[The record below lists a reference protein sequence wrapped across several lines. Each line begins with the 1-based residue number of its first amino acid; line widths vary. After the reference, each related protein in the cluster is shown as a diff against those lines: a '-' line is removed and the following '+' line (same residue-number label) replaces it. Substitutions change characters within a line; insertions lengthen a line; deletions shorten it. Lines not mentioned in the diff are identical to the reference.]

1 MNSKVDKLY
10 LISALLG
17 MLVILFIMYPI
28 TNSLFTTDGEILLE
42 TLKEQ
47 EVINAIWTSIFT
59 ATMTTLVAFVFGV
72 PFAYFLA
79 RNDFKGKKLVESI
92 IDIPIVIPHTVAGI
106 ILLTIFSSQCWIG
119 RFLESIGLEVIGTRI
134 GIVTA
139 MLFVSM
145 PLLINAAKDSFLSI
159 SPKLENVSRSLG
171 ATHWQTFMYITF
183 SIGWRGILTGMILTW
198 ARSISEFGAVIIL
211 TYHPM
216 IAPTLIFDRFNAF
229 GLEYSKPVSTI
240 LILISLIIFVL
251 LRIIAR
257 RGVAVDRS
265 T

>member
-1 MNSKVDKLY
+1 M
-10 LISALLG
+10 ISAFFG
-17 MLVILFIMYPI
+17 LVIIFFIMYPI
-28 TNSLFTTDGEILLE
+28 ANSLLTTNGKILIE
-42 TLKEQ
+42 TLKDK
-47 EVINAIWTSIFT
+47 EVINSIWTSIFT
-59 ATMTTLVAFVFGV
+59 ATITTIIAFILGV

-79 RNDFKGKKLVESI
+79 RNDFKGKRIVESI

-106 ILLTIFSSQCWIG
+106 ILLTIFSRQCWIG
-119 RFLESIGLEVIGTRI
+119 RLLDSLGLEVIGTRI
-134 GIVTA
+134 GIVAA

-171 ATHWQTFMYITF
+171 ANHWQTFLYITF

-229 GLEYSKPVSTI
+229 GLQYSKPVSTI
-240 LILISLIIFVL
+240 LIIISLIIFIV

-257 RGVAVDRS
+257 RGAAVDKN
-265 T
+265 

>member
-1 MNSKVDKLY
+1 MNLKVDKLY
-10 LISALLG
+10 LISIFCG
-17 MLVILFIMYPI
+17 MFIIFFIMYPVA
-28 TNSLFTTDGEILLE
+28 NSLFTTSGKILLE
-42 TLKEQ
+42 TLLDR
-47 EVINAIWTSIFT
+47 EVINSIWTSIFA
-59 ATMTTLVAFVFGV
+59 ATITTMIALFLGV

-79 RNDFKGKKLVESI
+79 RNDFRGKKIVESI
-92 IDIPIVIPHTVAGI
+92 VDIPIVIPHTVAGI
-106 ILLTIFSSQCWIG
+106 ILLTIFSRQCWLG
-119 RFLESIGLEVIGTRI
+119 RFMESAGLEVIGTRI
-134 GIVTA
+134 GIVVA

-171 ATHWQTFMYITF
+171 ATHLQTFFYVTF
-183 SIGWRGILTGMILTW
+183 SIGWRGILTGMIITW

-229 GLEYSKPVSTI
+229 GLQYSKPVSTI
-240 LILISLIIFVL
+240 LIIISLIIFIVL
-251 LRIIAR
+251 RMIAR

-265 T
+265 